1 MPRTYNYSSL
11 ENTNK
16 LKTFLKK
23 PKTIKEIIKKFNLS
37 SQNQGRQFITAAT
50 FKIEIYEFTQNGQLL
65 YGIMK

>member
-1 MPRTYNYSSL
+1 MPRTYNYSSP
-11 ENTNK
+11 ENINK
-16 LKTFLKK
+16 LKTFLKQ
-23 PKTIKEIIKKFNLS
+23 PKTINEIIKKFNLP